1 MNFNGRLVLRIV
13 MLLSLVTLMG
23 CGQKYK
29 DAEDKMTRYLN
40 EKYGE
45 EFVVENVGGGYGSG
59 IFSTDTIKA
68 EAYPPNSPRHRFRAE
83 ITKDFSKVWDN
94 YMNMIMA
101 DKFDEKMIKV
111 SQEVFEQKDIWVK
124 TNLDSGGLSFPAR
137 DLNNKNMSIE
147 DYFKAEA
154 INGLAVDLFI
164 KSEPD
169 IDKERQAEKV
179 DQLVDR
185 ILALE
190 EFKHGFISVFY
201 LKPSAFEHVSTEFY
215 TVGEALHYYTQK
227 EMSYTYTF
235 TKIFDAKKVYSVQ
248 EILSHFDWEYKES

>member
-13 MLLSLVTLMG
+13 MVLSLVSLMG

-29 DAEDKMTRYLN
+29 DAEEKMTQYLN

-68 EAYPPNSPRHRFRAE
+68 EAYPPNCPRHRFRAE

-101 DKFDEKMIKV
+101 DKFDEKMMKV
-111 SQEVFEQKDIWVK
+111 SQEVFGQKELWVK
-124 TNLDSGGLSFPAR
+124 THLDSGGLSFPAR

-154 INGLAVDLFI
+154 INGIAVDLFM
-164 KSEPD
+164 KSEPNV
-169 IDKERQAEKV
+169 DKEREAEKV
-179 DQLVDR
+179 DKLVDR
-185 ILALE
+185 VLALE

-201 LKPSAFEHVSTEFY
+201 LKPSVFEQVSTEFY
-215 TVGEALHYYTQK
+215 AVGEALHYYTRK
-227 EMSYTYTF
+227 ETSYTHTF
-235 TKIFDAKKVYSVQ
+235 AKISEAKKVYSVQ
-248 EILSHFDWEYKES
+248 EILSHFDREYKKF

>member
-1 MNFNGRLVLRIV
+1 MNFSGRLVLRIV
-13 MLLSLVTLMG
+13 IVLSLVTLMG

-29 DAEDKMTRYLN
+29 DAGNKIARYLN

-45 EFVVENVGGGYGSG
+45 KFVVENVGGGYGAG
-59 IFSTDTIKA
+59 TFSTDTFKA
-68 EAYPPNSPRHRFRAE
+68 EAYPQHSPRHRFRAE
-83 ITKDFSKVWDN
+83 ITKDFNKIWDN

-111 SQEVFEQKDIWVK
+111 SQEVFENNNIWVK
-124 TNLDSGGLSFPAR
+124 THLDSGGLTFPAR

-154 INGLAVDLFI
+154 INGIAVDLFI

-201 LKPSAFEHVSTEFY
+201 LKPSAFDRVSTDYY
-215 TVGEALHYYTQK
+215 TVGEALHYYTRQ
-227 EMSYTYTF
+227 EMSYTHTF
-235 TKIFDAKKVYSVQ
+235 AKILDAKKVYSAK
-248 EILSHFDWEYKES
+248 EILNHFDWEYKK

>member
-1 MNFNGRLVLRIV
+1 MNLNGRLVLQIV

-23 CGQKYK
+23 CGREYK
-29 DAEDKMTRYLN
+29 DAGEKMTLYLN

-45 EFVVENVGGGYGSG
+45 EFVIENVGGGYGTG

-68 EAYPPNSPRHRFRAE
+68 EAYPKHSPRHRFRVE

-101 DKFDEKMIKV
+101 DKFDEKMMKV

-124 TNLDSGGLSFPAR
+124 THLDSGGLSFPAR
-137 DLNNKNMSIE
+137 DLNNKNISIE
-147 DYFKAEA
+147 DYFKSEA

-164 KSEPD
+164 KSEPNVN
-169 IDKERQAEKV
+169 KGRQAEKV
-179 DQLVDR
+179 DKLVDK

-190 EFKHGFISVFY
+190 EFQHGFISVFY
-201 LKPSAFEHVSTEFY
+201 LKPSPFEHVSTEFY

-227 EMSYTYTF
+227 EMSYTHTF
-235 TKIFDAKKVYSVQ
+235 AKFFDAKKVYSVQ
-248 EILSHFDWEYKES
+248 EILSHFDWEYKKP